1 MKIIFDLR
9 STGLGNNG
17 GSLTLIKSG
26 NTLVDLGHEVYFVD
40 TFRNMN
46 TWTPLNAKHIIV
58 KNKNQ
63 LPDADVIIA
72 TGYKSVALTVQAP
85 KRCGLKI
92 HWLRGWET
100 WQMPDERIIER
111 VLKAPTLKLV
121 NGIGLQEKLN
131 KYGFKSQLI
140 RPGYDL
146 HELYP
151 TGKREE
157 NSDIVIGGLY
167 HQKHS
172 GIKRVS
178 WLLDVWSYL
187 KSKRKGVKLH
197 LMGATKPPSLTIDK
211 YITNPTIKDKNY
223 FYNEIDIW
231 MAPAMQEGLH
241 MPPAEA
247 MLTECPIVTT
257 TNPMSGTQ
265 DYALH
270 EYNGLVSD
278 DNYLSFQNSVE
289 ALVKDKKAR
298 KTMGKRA
305 RESIVELG
313 SRQENMLKLLQLI
326 KDNI

>member
-26 NTLVDLGHEVYFVD
+26 NTLVDLGHEVYFID
-40 TFRNMN
+40 SFRNMN
-46 TWTPLNAKHIIV
+46 TWAFLNAKHIIV

-63 LPDADVIIA
+63 LPDADAIIA
-72 TGYKSVALTVQAP
+72 TGYKSVALTIRAP
-85 KRCGLKI
+85 KRCGLKL

-100 WQMPDERIIER
+100 WQGSQSWIITNI
-111 VLKAPTLKLV
+111 LNAPTLKIV
-121 NGIGLQEKLN
+121 NGIGLQEKL
-131 KYGFKSQLI
+131 KKHGFKSQLI

-146 HELYP
+146 QELYP
-151 TGKREE
+151 TGKRDETD
-157 NSDIVIGGLY
+157 DIVIGGLY
-167 HQKHS
+167 HQKHAK
-172 GIKRVS
+172 IKRVS
-178 WLLDVWSYL
+178 WLLDVSTYL
-187 KSKRKGVKLH
+187 KSKRKDVKLH
-197 LMGATKPPSLTIDK
+197 LMGATKNPSLTIDK
-211 YITNPTIKDKNY
+211 YITNPTTKNKNY

-257 TNPMSGTQ
+257 SNPMSGTQ

-289 ALVKDKKAR
+289 ALVEDKKAR

-305 RESIVELG
+305 RNSIVELG
-313 SRQENMLKLLQLI
+313 SRQENMSKLLQLI
-326 KDNI
+326 MENI